1 MQDLIACRRHTAMD
15 QDAMVQDA
23 MDHRAMDH
31 GPMHHGA
38 MHHGA
43 MHRGATDHGEQWIAA
58 PSSLYE
64 VRIAGLPKTRAD
76 SWQLPIGTQPMHAA
90 ARAHRLP
97 LCSDAATLDL
107 SAHTGK
113 VHMR

>member
-31 GPMHHGA
+31 GA
-38 MHHGA
+38 MHRGA

-58 PSSLYE
+58 PASLCE
-64 VRIAGLPKTRAD
+64 IRITGLPKTRAG